1 MKRALFIFISIPL
14 LLFGAA
20 SLVYAQ
26 ETSDYSKLTTEDYT
40 NISLPPLDLLFE
52 NAKGGP
58 IYELAGVKEQIERKL
73 LAKERRAF
81 LKFFSARGSYQW
93 GKVGVDNTFTDVSTP
108 IMYNYNTSKQTMYTI
123 GGAVSIPFDEL
134 FDLVPRVK
142 RQKLSVKA
150 AALEQEVKFEEM
162 KREIIEMYATATSQ
176 LNVLKL
182 RAEAS
187 ELATMQYDVAE
198 KNFVNNTINTGD
210 LSTEKQRQSTALE
223 AFEKSKFE
231 VTKSLMILEVIT
243 RTPILRK

>member
-182 RAEAS
+182 RA
-187 ELATMQYDVAE
+187 TMQYDVAE

>member
-1 MKRALFIFISIPL
+1 MKRILFIFISIPL

-81 LKFFSARGSYQW
+81 LKFFSARGTYQW
-93 GKVGVDNTFTDVSTP
+93 GKVGMDNTFTDVSTP

-123 GGAVSIPFDEL
+123 GGAINIPFDEL
-134 FDLVPRVK
+134 FDLSPRVK
-142 RQKLSVKA
+142 RQKLNVKA
-150 AALEQEVKFEEM
+150 AALEREVKFEEM

-182 RAEAS
+182 R
-187 ELATMQYDVAE
+187 
-198 KNFVNNTINTGD
+198 
-210 LSTEKQRQSTALE
+210 
-223 AFEKSKFE
+223 
-231 VTKSLMILEVIT
+231 
-243 RTPILRK
+243 RKPWNWQLCSMM

>member
-1 MKRALFIFISIPL
+1 
-14 LLFGAA
+14 
-20 SLVYAQ
+20 
-26 ETSDYSKLTTEDYT
+26 
-40 NISLPPLDLLFE
+40 
-52 NAKGGP
+52 
-58 IYELAGVKEQIERKL
+58 
-73 LAKERRAF
+73 
-81 LKFFSARGSYQW
+81 
-93 GKVGVDNTFTDVSTP
+93 
-108 IMYNYNTSKQTMYTI
+108 MYTI

-182 RAEAS
+182 RAEAL

-231 VTKSLMILEVIT
+231 VIKSLMILEVIT